1 MKFAKGD
8 KVRLNNIGRYRLS
21 HMVAA
26 YSNTD
31 WDNGIILEPDSDGI
45 ANVVEFL
52 RGQGISTLPD
62 SFLESNT
69 KISPET

>member
-1 MKFAKGD
+1 MNKFGKGD
-8 KVRLNNIGRYRLS
+8 KVRLNEFGRQKLS

-31 WDNGIILEPDSDGI
+31 WDNGTVVEPDSDGI

-62 SFLESNT
+62 FFLSNARGL
-69 KISPET
+69 